1 MTWPI
6 DVQALEQ
13 AIVRNCSPTL
23 AALKP
28 ASLFTFPGSFTAEAP
43 ENQNEA
49 SARRQALL
57 EAVKYCQRQVSNAGV
72 AIRILAWKRCGAL
85 VYVYRPRE
93 LAAYLVDRRAAHPL
107 ENEGY
112 RPGDLDACL
121 DELSRR
127 LQNRSSES
135 AKQGAKRVHDES
147 KPCPCSNRVCRSEFP
162 HEIGFF
168 LGYPYEDVIG
178 FIKNRG
184 QNYLE
189 VGPWKVY
196 ANQNQARRTFAR
208 YRRCARIYARA
219 YRSGQSLR
227 RLAVSPAASRRN
239 ATRPQHVQR

>member
-28 ASLFTFPGSFTAEAP
+28 ASLFTFPGSFTA
-43 ENQNEA
+43 QA
-49 SARRQALL
+49 STDQDEVNARRQAFL
-57 EAVKYCQRQVSNAGV
+57 EAVKYCRRQVSGAGV
-72 AIRILAWKRCGAL
+72 SIRVLAWKRCGAL

-93 LAAYLVDRRAAHPL
+93 LAAYLLDRRAARPL
-107 ENEGY
+107 GSEGY
-112 RPGDLDACL
+112 RIGDLEACL
-121 DELSRR
+121 DELARR
-127 LQNRSSES
+127 LQNRPRT
-135 AKQGAKRVHDES
+135 KTGRTHDES
-147 KPCPCSNRVCRSEFP
+147 KPCPCSNQACRSEFP

-178 FIKNRG
+178 FIENRG

-196 ANQNQARRTFAR
+196 ANQSQARRTFAR
-208 YRRCARIYARA
+208 YRSCTRIYARA
-219 YRSGQSLR
+219 YRYGKRLRSLTVNGR
-227 RLAVSPAASRRN
+227 D
-239 ATRPQHVQR
+239 ATRPQHTQR

>member
-6 DVQALEQ
+6 DIQALER

-28 ASLFTFPGSFTAEAP
+28 ASLFTFPGSFTAQTPSDQDEA
-43 ENQNEA
+43 N
-49 SARRQALL
+49 ARRQAFL
-57 EAVKYCQRQVSNAGV
+57 EAARYCQRQVSSAGV

-93 LAAYLVDRRAAHPL
+93 LAVYLVDRRAAYPL
-107 ENEGY
+107 EMEGY
-112 RPGDLDACL
+112 RIGNLEACL

-127 LQNRSSES
+127 LQNRSN
-135 AKQGAKRVHDES
+135 AAVKRANDES

-196 ANQNQARRTFAR
+196 ADQSQARRTFAR
-208 YRRCARIYARA
+208 YRRCTRIYARA

-227 RLAVSPAASRRN
+227 RLTVSPAASGRN

>member
-28 ASLFTFPGSFTAEAP
+28 ASLFTFPGSFTAQAP
-43 ENQNEA
+43 ESQNEA

-57 EAVKYCQRQVSNAGV
+57 EAVKYCRRQVSNAGV

-93 LAAYLVDRRAAHPL
+93 LAAYLVDQRAAHPL

-147 KPCPCSNRVCRSEFP
+147 KPCPCNNRVCRSEFP

-227 RLAVSPAASRRN
+227 RLTVSPAASGRN

>member
-6 DVQALEQ
+6 DVQALER

-28 ASLFTFPGSFTAEAP
+28 ANLFTFPGSFTAEAP
-43 ENQNEA
+43 VDQSEA
-49 SARRQALL
+49 SAHRQAFL
-57 EAVKYCQRQVSNAGV
+57 EAVRYCQRQVSSAGV
-72 AIRILAWKRCGAL
+72 SIRIMAWKRCGAL

-112 RPGDLDACL
+112 RPGNLDACL

-147 KPCPCSNRVCRSEFP
+147 SPCPCSNRVCRSEFP

-178 FIKNRG
+178 FIENRG

-219 YRSGQSLR
+219 YRCGQSLR
-227 RLAVSPAASRRN
+227 RLTVSPAASGRN

>member
-28 ASLFTFPGSFTAEAP
+28 ASLFTFPGSFTTQTPSDQDGA
-43 ENQNEA
+43 N
-49 SARRQALL
+49 ARRRAFL
-57 EAVKYCQRQVSNAGV
+57 EAARYCQRQVSSAGV

-85 VYVYRPRE
+85 VYVYRPCE
-93 LAAYLVDRRAAHPL
+93 LAAYLLDRRAARPL
-107 ENEGY
+107 GGEGY
-112 RPGDLDACL
+112 RIGDLEACL
-121 DELSRR
+121 DELARR
-127 LQNRSSES
+127 LQDRPRTNAGR
-135 AKQGAKRVHDES
+135 AHDGS
-147 KPCPCSNRVCRSEFP
+147 KPCPCSNRACRSEFP

-196 ANQNQARRTFAR
+196 ANQTQARQTFAR

-219 YRSGQSLR
+219 YQCGQGLR
-227 RLAVSPAASRRN
+227 CLTVNGRN
-239 ATRPQHVQR
+239 AMHPQHAQR